1 MIGVIG
7 SGSWATALVKILLE
21 KKSQTLNWW
30 VRDDA
35 TRQSL
40 VTEGHNPR
48 HLATASIDTSR
59 TNISTNLATVV
70 ATSDLLLL
78 ALPAAYVA
86 DTLGQLPADT
96 YRGHRFISAVK
107 GFVPQE
113 AMSVSQYLE
122 HKFLIPSSDICVVSG
137 PSHAE
142 EVVEKQPTFL
152 TIASR
157 NRQLADDV
165 AQMLR
170 CPYIHTSTFDE
181 VTCLELCGLAKNVYA
196 IAAGIA
202 IGCGY
207 GDNLLAVLT
216 TAAAREL
223 QGLIPVTVPTTQF
236 LGDLMVTCFS
246 RHSRNRALGEALAR
260 GTSADEHFKHT
271 RMVAEGFHSADV
283 MHRLS
288 LPAPTPIADAVYRI
302 LHESTN
308 PKLELE
314 HLIDNVF

>member
-1 MIGVIG
+1 MIGVVG

-35 TRQSL
+35 TRQAL

-48 HLATASIDTSR
+48 HLVTASIDTSR
-59 TNISTNLATVV
+59 TTISTDLATVV
-70 ATSDLLLL
+70 ADSDLLLL

-86 DTLGQLPADT
+86 DTLGQLPADA
-96 YRGHRFISAVK
+96 YHGHRFISAVK
-107 GFVPQE
+107 GYVPQE

-122 HKFLIPSSDICVVSG
+122 HKLFVPSSDICVISG

-142 EVVEKQPTFL
+142 EVVEEQPTFL

-157 NRQLADDV
+157 NRQMSEEV
-165 AQMLR
+165 AAMLR
-170 CPYIHTSTFDE
+170 CPYIHTSTFGE
-181 VTCLELCGLAKNVYA
+181 VACLELCGLAKNIYA

-202 IGCGY
+202 VGLGY

-223 QGLIPVTVPTTQF
+223 QKLIPVTTPTTQF

-302 LHESTN
+302 LHEGAN
-308 PKLELE
+308 PRKEME
-314 HLIDNVF
+314 YLIDNVF